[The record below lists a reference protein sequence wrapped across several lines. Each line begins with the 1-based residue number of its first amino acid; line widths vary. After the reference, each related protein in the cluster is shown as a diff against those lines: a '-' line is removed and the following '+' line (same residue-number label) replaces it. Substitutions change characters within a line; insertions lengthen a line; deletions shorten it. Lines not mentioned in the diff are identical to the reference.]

1 MAAIV
6 FIAFA
11 AHVVA
16 WVALP
21 GSKVTTKVVRSE
33 AAPAPIVAVA
43 ATA

>member
-6 FIAFA
+6 FVAFA

-21 GSKVTTKVVRSE
+21 DHKIVKTKKAKV
-33 AAPAPIVAVA
+33 APVLSGVP